1 MSEQVLIT
9 GANGLIGRALVE
21 QYLGAGYRVIAQVR
35 DTNSLLKRDNLEI
48 VAIDFAKD
56 SAAQLFS
63 NIKHLDILINNA
75 ANQEVLPIANL
86 SRSKI
91 EEVLKVNVIAPFELS
106 VAAKAAGATR
116 IINISSVEA
125 DVAKSGHEIYGASKA
140 ALESLTKTLANAL
153 APTRVNG
160 VRLGLIGDSELPKR
174 WSAGVTSW
182 NSAVAASRYATP
194 EEVAN
199 FVMQISGKDFSY
211 TTGAI
216 FDFDG
221 GKSASAGW

>member
-56 SAAQLFS
+56 SAAQLIS
-63 NIKHLDILINNA
+63 NIKQLDILINNA

-182 NSAVAASRYATP
+182 NRAVAASRYATP

>member
-56 SAAQLFS
+56 SAAQLIS
-63 NIKHLDILINNA
+63 NIKQLDILINNA

>member
-9 GANGLIGRALVE
+9 GANGLIGRVLVE
-21 QYLGAGYRVIAQVR
+21 KYLGAGYQVIAQVR
-35 DTNSLLKRDNLEI
+35 DTNSLLKRDNLQI
-48 VAIDFAKD
+48 VVFDFAKD

-63 NIKHLDILINNA
+63 NIKHVDILINNA

-174 WSAGVTSW
+174 WSAGVASW

-194 EEVAN
+194 EEVAD
-199 FVMQISGKDFSY
+199 FVIQISGKDFSY

>member
-56 SAAQLFS
+56 SVAQLFS
-63 NIKHLDILINNA
+63 NIKQLDILINNA